1 MMLISGSFVSSLRE
15 VFAQQWGNDIFI
27 YVIIPNQL
35 IPLISL
41 IG

>member
-1 MMLISGSFVSSLRE
+1 MRLTSSSFVSSLRE
-15 VFAQQWGNDIFI
+15 VFAQQWGNEIFI
-27 YVIIPNQL
+27 YVIIPSQL